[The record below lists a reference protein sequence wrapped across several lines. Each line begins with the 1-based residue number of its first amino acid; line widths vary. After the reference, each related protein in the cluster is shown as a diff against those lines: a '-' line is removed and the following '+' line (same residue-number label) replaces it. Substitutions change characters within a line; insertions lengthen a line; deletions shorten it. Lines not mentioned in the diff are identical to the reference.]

1 MHSTYFLQDSHAL
14 LFYVLPNLLARI
26 LHKIINENLK
36 KPSQGKPRR
45 ASPVP
50 EQPVA
55 IHDTA
60 SIGQTKLLVAALFF
74 GEVHSWLCVNIEVV
88 EEQTFDLEVAVC
100 GSSKVEIVL
109 VILFQ
114 TVAVI

>member
-1 MHSTYFLQDSHAL
+1 MHSIYFLQDSHAL

-26 LHKIINENLK
+26 LHKIINESLK

-45 ASPVP
+45 VSPVP
-50 EQPVA
+50 EQTESP
-55 IHDTA
+55 
-60 SIGQTKLLVAALFF
+60 VAALFF
-74 GEVHSWLCVNIEVV
+74 GEVHPWLCVNIEVV
-88 EEQTFDLEVAVC
+88 EEQTFDFEVAVC

-114 TVAVI
+114 AVAVI

>member
-1 MHSTYFLQDSHAL
+1 MQDSHAL

-36 KPSQGKPRR
+36 KPSQRKPRQG
-45 ASPVP
+45 SPVP
-50 EQPVA
+50 GQTESPVA
-55 IHDTA
+55 A
-60 SIGQTKLLVAALFF
+60 FFF
-74 GEVHSWLCVNIEVV
+74 GEGHPWLCVNIEVV

-100 GSSKVEIVL
+100 GSSKVDIVL

-114 TVAVI
+114 AVAGI